1 MTNSGLSARHE
12 EPDADNRRSQETLRF
27 LAPPTETGVDGVIQA
42 GRVLEWIDRAGFAC
56 AAAWS
61 SSYCVTAYVG
71 NINFRRPIL
80 AGDLVE
86 ADARIIHTGR
96 SSMQIFVTISTA
108 DPKIGSYARA
118 TDCLLVFVAVDEQR
132 RPRPIPTWRPQTVED
147 HNLAD
152 RAVQRIGVRSRI
164 REAMTAQ
171 TYSGAGTA
179 ARMQF
184 RFLAQPTDVNWGGVT
199 HGGTVMR
206 WIDETAHTCVIGWIK
221 KPAVAVYA
229 GGIHFERAIRIG
241 DVVEVEAR
249 IIHTSSR
256 SIHVAARVSSAD
268 PVEGH
273 YRRTTQCMSVFVA
286 PGPDGQASPVK
297 PIELRSH
304 EDRRLD
310 AHARDLIT
318 MRAELDALEGQ
329 G

>member
-1 MTNSGLSARHE
+1 MTISGLSAGHE
-12 EPDADNRRSQETLRF
+12 RTDAESRRSRETLRF
-27 LAPPTETGVDGVIQA
+27 LAPPTETGVDGVIEA

-61 SSYCVTAYVG
+61 GSYCVTAYVG
-71 NINFRRPIL
+71 NINFRRPIR

-86 ADARIIHTGR
+86 AEARIIHTGR

-108 DPKIGSYARA
+108 DPKVGVYLRA

-132 RPRPIPTWRPQTVED
+132 RPRVIPTWRPQTVED
-147 HNLAD
+147 QQLAD
-152 RAVQRIGVRSRI
+152 RAVQRIDARLRI
-164 REAMTAQ
+164 REAMSAQ
-171 TYSGAGTA
+171 TYSDDGTTP
-179 ARMQF
+179 RMQF

-206 WIDETAHTCVIGWIK
+206 WIDETARTCVLGWIK

-241 DVVEVEAR
+241 NIVEVDTR
-249 IIHTSSR
+249 IIHTSNR

-273 YRRTTQCMSVFVA
+273 YRQITQCMSVFVS
-286 PGPDGQASPVK
+286 PGPDGQAGLVK
-297 PIELRSH
+297 PIELH
-304 EDRRLD
+304 NDEDRRLD
-310 AHARDLIT
+310 AHAQNLIT
-318 MRAELDALEGQ
+318 MRAELDAIESQ
-329 G
+329 S

>member
-1 MTNSGLSARHE
+1 MTISALSARHGASE
-12 EPDADNRRSQETLRF
+12 AENRRSRETLKF
-27 LAPPTETGVDGVIQA
+27 LAPPNETGVDGLIQA
-42 GRVLEWIDRAGFAC
+42 GHVLEWIDRAGFAC

-61 SSYCVTAYVG
+61 GTYCVTAYVG
-71 NINFRRPIL
+71 NIHFRRPIV

-96 SSMQIFVTISTA
+96 SSMHIIVTISTA
-108 DPKIGSYARA
+108 DPKIGSYSLA

-132 RPRPIPTWRPQTVED
+132 RPRPIPTWQPQTVGD
-147 HNLAD
+147 QSLAD
-152 RAVQRIGVRSRI
+152 RAVQRITGRSRI
-164 REAMTAQ
+164 REAMSAQ
-171 TYSGAGTA
+171 AYSEDGTA
-179 ARMQF
+179 PRMQF

-206 WIDETAHTCVIGWIK
+206 WIDETAHSCVIGWIK

-241 DVVEVEAR
+241 DIVEVDAR

-273 YRRTTQCMSVFVA
+273 YRRTTQCMSVFVS
-286 PGPDGQASPVK
+286 PGPDGQASLVR
-297 PIELRSH
+297 PIELRSD

-318 MRAELDALEGQ
+318 MRAELDALDGR